1 VREREREKEKRK
13 KNLLETPKVGFANE
27 FDYLLGI
34 FRRRIIECET
44 LIILIPLKVAG
55 RCRVSIGKHPEP

>member
-1 VREREREKEKRK
+1 M
-13 KNLLETPKVGFANE
+13 ETPEVGFANE

-44 LIILIPLKVAG
+44 LIILIPLKVAEAWLG
-55 RCRVSIGKHPEP
+55 CLVFVVELDGL